1 MTPPCRSIVNN
12 SDTEEEDQV
21 ISEDEEQMVTD
32 DEEQIIPE
40 DHESR
45 INDNSENDIHSMQSI
60 YLCNCIQI
68 LSMYLL

>member
-32 DEEQIIPE
+32 EEQIIPE

-45 INDNSENDIHSMQSI
+45 INDNSENDIHSTQSI